1 MFSKTVI
8 LSAAEESQ
16 KRRDTFDCTRSAHF
30 AQYDNKGMC
39 AFLYF
44 FRKCIDKCES
54 IAYNICKE
62 ANLIERLVVGNVPT
76 LQQGSYCSLFF
87 LFIPT

>member
-1 MFSKTVI
+1 VLGFIHERMKNALQSTVFHNR
-8 LSAAEESQ
+8 LKGRLFFCGFPQ
-16 KRRDTFDCTRSAHF
+16 K
-30 AQYDNKGMC
+30 N
-39 AFLYF
+39 
-44 FRKCIDKCES
+44 IDKCES

-76 LQQGSYCSLFF
+76 LQQGSLLLPFF